1 MRDLRFLEL
10 VDVICTKS
18 RAALEKINKADICQE
33 GPDVFTT
40 VSSKED
46 ANVMSISCGA
56 SVNGRTGE
64 LGRLKPC

>member
-18 RAALEKINKADICQE
+18 RAALEKKNKAAICQK
-33 GPDVFTT
+33 GPDVFTK
-40 VSSKED
+40 VSRKEY
-46 ANVMSISCGA
+46 ASVMSISCGA
-56 SVNGRTGE
+56 SVNGRTE